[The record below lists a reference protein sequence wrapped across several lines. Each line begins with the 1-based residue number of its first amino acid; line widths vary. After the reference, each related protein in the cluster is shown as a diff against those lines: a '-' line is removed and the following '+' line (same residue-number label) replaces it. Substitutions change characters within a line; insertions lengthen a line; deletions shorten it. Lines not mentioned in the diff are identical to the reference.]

1 LTGLLFDAI
10 IDTYKHTR
18 EHTMA
23 KVNYDAFRS
32 FDINECCDHFDS
44 EKQSN
49 WKKIGKFIVADGQEY
64 AQVLVDEFDYDREDV
79 GDGEYLAFEAGVK
92 YALTKM
98 NIAFEAA
105 GLDLEVKEADLVE
118 SMGYMLVLADDEPE
132 DFVKRVM
139 KKPVLHVE
147 SWV

>member
-1 LTGLLFDAI
+1 MT
-10 IDTYKHTR
+10 
-18 EHTMA
+18 
-23 KVNYDAFRS
+23 KVNYDRFAS
-32 FDINECCDHFDS
+32 FDLNEACDHFDS

-64 AQVLVDEFDYDREDV
+64 SSILLKEFDFDEVVDN
-79 GDGEYLAFEAGVK
+79 EYEAFAAGVK

-105 GLDLEVKEADLVE
+105 AVDLQICEVDLVE
-118 SMGYMLVLADDEPE
+118 SMGFVLVRADDEPE
-132 DFVKRVM
+132 DFVKRVL
-139 KKPVLHVE
+139 KKPVMMVD

>member
-1 LTGLLFDAI
+1 MT
-10 IDTYKHTR
+10 
-18 EHTMA
+18 
-23 KVNYDAFRS
+23 KVNYDRFAS
-32 FDINECCDHFDS
+32 FDLNEACDHFDS

-64 AQVLVDEFDYDREDV
+64 SSILLKEFDFDEVVDN
-79 GDGEYLAFEAGVK
+79 EYEAFAAGVK

-105 GLDLEVKEADLVE
+105 ALDLQVCEVDLVE
-118 SMGYMLVLADDEPE
+118 SMGFMMVRADDEPE

-139 KKPVLHVE
+139 KKPVMMVD
-147 SWV
+147 SWI

>member
-1 LTGLLFDAI
+1 
-10 IDTYKHTR
+10 
-18 EHTMA
+18 MA
-23 KVNYDAFRS
+23 KVNYDNFAS
-32 FDINECCDHFDS
+32 FDINECCDYFDS

-64 AQVLVDEFDYDREDV
+64 VDVMENHFDFEDTAE
-79 GDGEYLAFEAGVK
+79 GEYAAFDAGVR

-98 NIAFEAA
+98 NAAFEAA
-105 GLDLEVKEADLVE
+105 GLDLEVKTADLVE
-118 SMGYMLVLADDEPE
+118 AMGFMLVRTDDDPE
-132 DFVKRVM
+132 SFVKRAL